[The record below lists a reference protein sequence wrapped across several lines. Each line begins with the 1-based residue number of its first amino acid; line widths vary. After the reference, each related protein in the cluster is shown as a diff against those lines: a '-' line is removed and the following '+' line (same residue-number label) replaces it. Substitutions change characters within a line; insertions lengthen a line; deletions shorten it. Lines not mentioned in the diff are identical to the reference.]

1 MGVRRPRFMTKV
13 LIVDDDDEIRYLLQD
28 MLQEEGFEVDTARD
42 GREALNILQRESGWV
57 VLLDIMMPNIDGR
70 EVLRQLEQNQPLLDN
85 NKIALMSAG
94 GRLAQE
100 RHRLDGNVVRALLP
114 KPFDLDEVLSVVHR
128 LAS

>member
-1 MGVRRPRFMTKV
+1 MTKV

>member
-1 MGVRRPRFMTKV
+1 MTKV

-28 MLQEEGFEVDTARD
+28 MLKEEGFQVGTARD

-57 VLLDIMMPNIDGR
+57 VLLDIMMPNMDGR
-70 EVLRQLEQNQPLLDN
+70 EVLRQLEENQPLLDN
-85 NKIALMSAG
+85 NRIALMSAG

-100 RHRLDGNVVRALLP
+100 RYRLDGNVVRALLP
-114 KPFDLDEVLSVVHR
+114 KPFDLEEVLDVVQR

>member
-1 MGVRRPRFMTKV
+1 MTKV

-28 MLQEEGFEVDTARD
+28 MLQEEGFQVDTARD

-57 VLLDIMMPNIDGR
+57 VLLDIMMPNVDGR
-70 EVLRQLEQNQPLLDN
+70 EVLRQLEENKPLLDN

-114 KPFDLDEVLSVVHR
+114 KPFDLDEVLNVVQR

>member
-1 MGVRRPRFMTKV
+1 MTKV

-70 EVLRQLEQNQPLLDN
+70 EVLRQLEQNLPLLDN

-100 RHRLDGNVVRALLP
+100 RHRLDGNVVQALLP

>member
-1 MGVRRPRFMTKV
+1 MTKV

-100 RHRLDGNVVRALLP
+100 RHRLDGNVVQALLP

>member
-1 MGVRRPRFMTKV
+1 MTKV

-28 MLQEEGFEVDTARD
+28 MLREEGFQVGTARD

-57 VLLDIMMPNIDGR
+57 VLLDIMMPNMDGR
-70 EVLRQLEQNQPLLDN
+70 EVIRQLEENQSLLDN

-100 RHRLDGNVVRALLP
+100 RYRLDGNVVRALLP
-114 KPFDLDEVLSVVHR
+114 KPFDLEEVLDVVQR